1 MFKLN
6 FYEIDTLI
14 NEPVSIWI
22 SLFVTFLGTGLGF
35 MGALY
40 LSKRVERIQKKRDAT
55 QTIKLYWSRL
65 KYFFQLVDNS
75 IEILLKNIERYESLI
90 TEITKAPTDL
100 HMLSIFADNN
110 LQRLQRM
117 DTNEIFDAYHILI
130 PENEESI
137 KDYKNIYG
145 NIDFIHLNMDQMID
159 SYKIYKD
166 NISRDQHFIKDKI
179 QTLATVMIKWIKDI
193 ETKPDF
199 STQPNYLFLVKYFK
213 VYKQMTTDVVDFS
226 NYETQFLLP
235 FGDELRTMFDQEDFF
250 YEFFQLLNQPILKY
264 KDIRLNSKVFTD
276 GLSDTIKGVKVSSGK
291 LKEISKKITSHNI
304 S

>member
-22 SLFVTFLGTGLGF
+22 SLFVTFMGTGLGF
-35 MGALY
+35 MGAFY
-40 LSKRVERIQKKRDAT
+40 LSKRNEREQKKKEAT

-65 KYFFQLVDNS
+65 RYFFQLIDNS

-117 DTNEIFDAYHILI
+117 DTNDIFDAYHILI
-130 PENEESI
+130 PEDEESI
-137 KDYKNIYG
+137 RDFKNIYG
-145 NIDFIHLNMDQMID
+145 NIDFIHLNMDQMFD

-166 NISRDQHFIKDKI
+166 NFSRDQHYIKDKI

-199 STQPNYLFLVKYFK
+199 NTLPNYAFLVKHFK
-213 VYKQMTTDVVDFS
+213 VYSQLTSDRVEFS
-226 NYETQFLLP
+226 QYEIQFLLP
-235 FGDELRTMFDQEDFF
+235 FGDELRTEFDQEVFF
-250 YEFFQLLNQPILKY
+250 NEFFQLLNQTIIKF
-264 KDIRLNSKVFTD
+264 KDIRLNSIVFTD
-276 GLSDTIKGVKVSSGK
+276 GLTETIKGVKVSSER
-291 LKEISKKITSHNI
+291 LKGISKKITSHNI
-304 S
+304 T